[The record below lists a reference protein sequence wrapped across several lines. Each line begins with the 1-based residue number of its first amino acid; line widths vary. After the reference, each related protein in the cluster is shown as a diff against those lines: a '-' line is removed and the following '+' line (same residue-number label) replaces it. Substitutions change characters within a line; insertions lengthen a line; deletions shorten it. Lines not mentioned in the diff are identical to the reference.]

1 MSMCLLDHSYQIFE
15 YSPFLRSIKFNES
28 ELTRRLVRMKER
40 YSEPFSDLVQ
50 KMLRRDAATRIDFAE
65 LVDELNPLLQSNL

>member
-1 MSMCLLDHSYQIFE
+1 
-15 YSPFLRSIKFNES
+15 
-28 ELTRRLVRMKER
+28 MKER

-50 KMLRRDAATRIDFAE
+50 KMLRRDAETRIDFAE

>member
-1 MSMCLLDHSYQIFE
+1 M
-15 YSPFLRSIKFNES
+15 SIKFNES

-50 KMLRRDAATRIDFAE
+50 KMLRRDAETRIDFAE